1 MQKPPGDPNVAHA
14 TSAATA
20 ALPLM
25 GGVSRQGNGSTEV
38 PSVQGKDN
46 HDDAKNTM
54 LPNDITEGVG
64 AGKAKK
70 TDLEQVEEEAL
81 QILKNKAVSGAS
93 SGVFKRPAAG
103 KKVAPKN
110 KACTKK
116 YKNTA
121 V

>member
-70 TDLEQVEEEAL
+70 TDLEQVEEEAC
-81 QILKNKAVSGAS
+81 
-93 SGVFKRPAAG
+93 
-103 KKVAPKN
+103 KV
-110 KACTKK
+110 
-116 YKNTA
+116 
-121 V
+121 